1 MSELEQQIN
10 EFMAEEFR
18 KFILDALNNRELM
31 SRRIEVPYLGTY
43 KAVIKT
49 APRDENGILIEGTIE
64 FRRD

>member
-1 MSELEQQIN
+1 MSEIEQQIN
-10 EFMAEEFR
+10 EFMAEEFK

-43 KAVIKT
+43 KAVIRN
-49 APRDENGILIEGTIE
+49 APRDENGILIEGTIT